1 MSRLCYVDCVAGV
14 AGDMLLGALLD
25 AGADPETVREGLDGL
40 GIEGLGLRLWRE
52 ERHAMSAQRL
62 EVLAPAERGHRT
74 WADIR
79 WLLDGAALPA
89 RARER
94 AQAVFARLAEAE
106 ARIHDVEPERVHFHE
121 VGAADALGDVCGI
134 ALALEDLGV
143 GRLACSPLP
152 VPRGLVDAAHGRLP
166 LPAPATLELLKG
178 APLHGVDLEAELVT
192 PTGAAAVAALA
203 EGFGPLPPL
212 RLEAVGYGAGARDLE
227 ALPNVARVLV
237 GEPLDGRR
245 AAPVALIE
253 TNVDDMAPELVPD
266 AAAGAVAA
274 GALDVWT
281 TPVQMKKGRPG
292 VVISALARP
301 EAERPVVEALF
312 RGTSTLGVRVARLD
326 RFELEREWR
335 TVAVGDDAVRVKIG
349 RLDGRVV
356 SAAPEH
362 EDCARVAERTGET
375 VRAVWSAAFA
385 QAQRAGAAADGEAP

>member
-79 WLLDGAALPA
+79 RLLDGAAFPA

-143 GRLACSPLP
+143 GRMACSPLP

-227 ALPNVARVLV
+227 ALPNVVRVLV

-301 EAERPVVEALF
+301 EAERSVVEALF

-326 RFELEREWR
+326 RWELEREWR
-335 TVAVGDDAVRVKIG
+335 TVALGDDAVRVKIG
-349 RLDGRVV
+349 RLNGRVV
-356 SAAPEH
+356 SAAPEY
-362 EDCARVAERTGET
+362 EDCARVAEHTGDT
-375 VRAVWSAAFA
+375 VKAVWSAAFA
-385 QAQRAGAAADGEAP
+385 EAQRAGAAADGEAS